1 MGDRGLVGAGMIG
14 AVIAVTCCAGPLLVV
29 AVPLAGLGVWLGG
42 GLVGLALV
50 LAGPFVW
57 VIHRQMK
64 VVSRKAR
71 MYNESVKQ

>member
-1 MGDRGLVGAGMIG
+1 
-14 AVIAVTCCAGPLLVV
+14 
-29 AVPLAGLGVWLGG
+29 VPLAR
-42 GLVGLALV
+42 LALV
-50 LAGPFVW
+50 LAGPFLW